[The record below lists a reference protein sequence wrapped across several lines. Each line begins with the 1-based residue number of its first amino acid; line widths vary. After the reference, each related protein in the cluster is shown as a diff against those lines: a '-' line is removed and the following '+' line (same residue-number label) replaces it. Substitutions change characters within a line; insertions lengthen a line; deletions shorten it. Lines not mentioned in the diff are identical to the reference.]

1 MNNQAVVQDAEKFQA
16 LLAEVVKAHP
26 MFAIIKLNKQGV
38 PMLSAHNVLHMGVF
52 AVFIE
57 QMGDLA
63 NAPSLGNLLSV
74 SRLTCQNW
82 INSHKASGVEIE
94 WVFGRG
100 TNRPHLEMK
109 SWGCY
114 SRECFNPIVPLVR
127 AIIDRWIEEKND

>member
-1 MNNQAVVQDAEKFQA
+1 MNKQAAVEDASRFQIM
-16 LLAEVVKAHP
+16 LEEVVKAHP
-26 MFAIIKLNKQGV
+26 IFASVELNDLGV

-52 AVFIE
+52 ALFIE
-57 QMGDLA
+57 LMGDLA

-82 INSHKASGVEIE
+82 INSHKASGMDIE

-114 SRECFNPIVPLVR
+114 SRECFEPIVPLVR
-127 AIIDRWIEEKND
+127 AIIDRWIEQKND